1 MRMEGRVGRV
11 SERVRRARGANT
23 RRRST
28 VALEHAKQLLAL
40 GQSDEQHIVH
50 PGRLQRQ
57 RTVEEL
63 KDGVSALSQDIKTI
77 EDQLHVMHARRS
89 SSRGLGTDHAS
100 SRSLAGITNEH
111 GSSHSLGNC
120 GSSRSLG
127 GITSNRGSSHSLGGI
142 TNNRGSSHSLGGI
155 TSNRGSSRSLGG
167 ITGDRGSSHSLGGIT
182 SNRGSSRSLGGITG
196 NRGSS
201 RSLAG
206 IITDR
211 GSSRSLGAEPLLAAS
226 ISFSAEE
233 SAAPCSTG
241 EGTLPDDTAM
251 HAMHAAGCAGIE
263 AFAREATASH
273 PQPPATASASAS
285 AAAAATAP
293 QNESDASVEPWQAV
307 RTPDGQTVSALATYH
322 PCSCLRSRCVPV
334 HTPRAPDCVSQ
345 CPALL

>member
-1 MRMEGRVGRV
+1 MEGRVGRV

-142 TNNRGSSHSLGGI
+142 TNN
-155 TSNRGSSRSLGG
+155 
-167 ITGDRGSSHSLGGIT
+167 RGSSHSLGGIT

>member
-1 MRMEGRVGRV
+1 MGRV

-120 GSSRSLG
+120 GSSR
-127 GITSNRGSSHSLGGI
+127 
-142 TNNRGSSHSLGGI
+142 
-155 TSNRGSSRSLGG
+155 
-167 ITGDRGSSHSLGGIT
+167 SLGGIT

-345 CPALL
+345 CPTLL

>member
-120 GSSRSLG
+120 GSSR
-127 GITSNRGSSHSLGGI
+127 
-142 TNNRGSSHSLGGI
+142 
-155 TSNRGSSRSLGG
+155 
-167 ITGDRGSSHSLGGIT
+167 SLGGIT